1 MMVHHLQLVIWKL
14 RFNNKQKGY
23 LYSISGRNY
32 FTMHLRDIYI
42 SMLSFFRLETGENSE
57 LQIRVQWGTIA
68 ITLFFIVYY
77 ISMLIWVIKFYK
89 YEDRSNKI
97 LKISLFAVLGFMSS
111 IVGYF
116 L

>member
-42 SMLSFFRLETGENSE
+42 SMLSFFRLETGVKLRATN
-57 LQIRVQWGTIA
+57 QGA
-68 ITLFFIVYY
+68 
-77 ISMLIWVIKFYK
+77 
-89 YEDRSNKI
+89 
-97 LKISLFAVLGFMSS
+97 
-111 IVGYF
+111 VGYNSNYSVF
-116 L
+116 YCILHFYAYLGN